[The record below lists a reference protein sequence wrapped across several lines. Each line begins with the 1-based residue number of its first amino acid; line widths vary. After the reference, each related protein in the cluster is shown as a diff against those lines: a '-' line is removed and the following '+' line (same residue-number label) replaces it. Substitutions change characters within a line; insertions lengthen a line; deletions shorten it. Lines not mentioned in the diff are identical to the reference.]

1 MISYAGM
8 FVIKITSSYCSEEL
22 TDCLSCT
29 QKSLTQDNIRIF
41 MTPRKLIHSL
51 QDPNDEISDCS
62 EKVNR
67 RIKSL
72 SSGNIM
78 WSPASFS
85 KYDQNMADHVNFD
98 SKENGGLYGDVK
110 FQGGPESVSST
121 DDNPITSDI
130 EMPSEVGPESGNGT
144 ETVLMGKPFQKT
156 KQKLVCGISFALL
169 AIATPLLWINSQD
182 EGHFLVPT

>member
-1 MISYAGM
+1 
-8 FVIKITSSYCSEEL
+8 V
-22 TDCLSCT
+22 
-29 QKSLTQDNIRIF
+29 
-41 MTPRKLIHSL
+41 TPRKLIHSL

-62 EKVNR
+62 EKPNR

-78 WSPASFS
+78 WSPESFS
-85 KYDQNMADHVNFD
+85 KYDQNGIADNDNYD
-98 SKENGGLYGDVK
+98 SKENGDLYDDDQ

-121 DDNPITSDI
+121 DDNPVNSD
-130 EMPSEVGPESGNGT
+130 MQRPSEVGPESRNGT

-169 AIATPLLWINSQD
+169 AIATPFLWINSQD